1 MLLMDWLRDV
11 RIMTREFVN
20 FIAVNFSIMSVKH
33 TCTTS
38 DYIEWDT
45 MLNLVRRLYK
55 DGDYR
60 MSLLIG
66 CGSFFGLR
74 ISDLLTLTWE
84 MLLDG
89 ESFTVM
95 EYKTGKRRT
104 VKVNAEFRKHIL
116 DCYNALRISNSAEKC
131 FLSQKKTVYSV
142 QRINVLLKQIKK
154 KYNIKVQHLSTHSLR
169 KTFGRR
175 VVDIAGE
182 NSEMALIKLAELF
195 NHSSTRITRRYLGL
209 RQEELME
216 IYDALF

>member
-1 MLLMDWLRDV
+1 MRLILR
-11 RIMTREFVN
+11 
-20 FIAVNFSIMSVKH
+20 IMSVKH
-33 TCTTS
+33 TSTTS

-74 ISDLLTLTWE
+74 ISDLLTLTWD
-84 MLLDG
+84 MLLEGD
-89 ESFTVM
+89 SFTLT
-95 EYKTGKRRT
+95 EHKTGKRRT
-104 VKVNAEFRKHIL
+104 VKVNAEFRKHIV
-116 DCYNALRISNSAEKC
+116 DCYNALHISTPTEKC
-131 FLSQKKTVYSV
+131 FLSQKKSVYSV
-142 QRINVLLKQIKK
+142 QRVNVLLKVIKK

-175 VVDIAGE
+175 VVEIAGE
-182 NSEMALIKLAELF
+182 NSEMALIKLSELF
-195 NHSSTRITRRYLGL
+195 NHSSPRITRKYLGL

-216 IYDALF
+216 VYDALMF